1 MKRIEAIIRPAKV
14 SDVCEALAKTGQP
27 GVTVSAVEGRGNQK
41 AWVHHVRGTSQ
52 AVSMLARSRVEV
64 VVKDE
69 DADGI
74 IRTIR
79 DAAVTGKVGDGRI
92 FVHDM
97 ADAIR
102 IRTNESG
109 TAAL

>member
-14 SDVCEALAKTGQP
+14 PDVCAALDKAGHP
-27 GVTVSAVEGRGNQK
+27 GVTISNVTGRGHQKGWGNQIRGVVYNVNLLAK
-41 AWVHHVRGTSQ
+41 A
-52 AVSMLARSRVEV
+52 RVEV
-64 VVKDE
+64 VTNDE
-69 DADGI
+69 DVDSI
-74 IRTIR
+74 IKTIR
-79 DAAVTGKVGDGRI
+79 DAALTGEVGDGRI

-97 ADAIR
+97 ANAIR